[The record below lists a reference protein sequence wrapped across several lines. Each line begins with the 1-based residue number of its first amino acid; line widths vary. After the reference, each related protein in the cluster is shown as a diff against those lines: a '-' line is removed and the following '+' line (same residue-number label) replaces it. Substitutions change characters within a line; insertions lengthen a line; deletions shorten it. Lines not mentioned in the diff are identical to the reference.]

1 MGETI
6 LQQIHEAADLLYQNK
21 EQEGLAQAAQMIGI
35 FKNAVLQGGQSGIDP
50 VGVTLLKELL
60 DCYQNAD
67 VLGLADA
74 LEYGMTEY
82 LQGKSGVCSDPQ
94 RAEQKDYLR
103 QNCENLIEKIPEQKE
118 ALERWVSEFEGCED
132 MIQYTRKG
140 EAIPVIRHNERAWYL
155 NSRYDAAH
163 AAKILGERY
172 REKKPYFVYYVFG
185 FSDGRA
191 IRELLSHMDDTNQ
204 MLIYEPN
211 IDVFLS
217 VMSQED
223 YEDIIADERV
233 FLLVGDKE
241 IHHLDSYIGALTSYN
256 RKDLLEF
263 VILPGYDV
271 LYSEECSRYM
281 ETILYVKRHTMM
293 SRNTAIVAQD
303 ALARNIFSN
312 FYEIVNGTDINRL
325 KEIVETYDLKD
336 IPAIIVSAGP
346 SLDHNIEELKAAEGK
361 AFILVVDAAAKAV
374 LRAGI
379 QGWIMITVDPN
390 KELSLFDDERIQET
404 PMVAESYSRME
415 ILLRHKA
422 KKVFSYGWGSDIL
435 AALMK
440 DCLNYEPK
448 ALPTGGSVAN
458 DAFSLVE
465 YLGFQTI
472 ILVGQ
477 DLAFTGDRGHVSSV
491 CDDEEANR
499 DHLKTRALTMV
510 EGWDGQPIKTDLQM
524 EMYLRWFEKE
534 IRNLKDGIK
543 VIDATEGG
551 AKKEGAIPMTLRDA
565 IASECR
571 GEFSLD
577 QVLSECQDTCS
588 PQQKEKAYETVR
600 GLPRELERVRKNL
613 KEGIACHQELA
624 RLAKRGQTGTKEFRK
639 CVAKVERCN
648 ERQRTEWLQPL
659 IAMYASVAEY
669 SLQDQIYAQEDM
681 SISEIAEQGIE
692 LLEGYQKALDDLE
705 KDLPILLEHL
715 PE

>member
-1 MGETI
+1 MNIE
-6 LQQIHEAADLLYQNK
+6 
-21 EQEGLAQAAQMIGI
+21 EQR
-35 FKNAVLQGGQSGIDP
+35 KVL
-50 VGVTLLKELL
+50 K
-60 DCYQNAD
+60 
-67 VLGLADA
+67 
-74 LEYGMTEY
+74 
-82 LQGKSGVCSDPQ
+82 
-94 RAEQKDYLR
+94 R
-103 QNCENLIEKIPEQKE
+103 NCECLMKQVPEQQE
-118 ALERWVSEFEGCED
+118 ALERWMEEFGGCGD
-132 MIQYTRKG
+132 MIQYSRKN
-140 EAIPVIRHNERAWYL
+140 EAVPVIHHNGRVWYL
-155 NSRYDAAH
+155 NSRYDAAR

-172 REKKPYFVYYVFG
+172 CEKKSYFVYYVFG

-191 IRELLSHMDDTNQ
+191 VRELLSYMDDTNQ

-223 YEDIIADERV
+223 YEDIISDERV

-263 VILPGYDV
+263 IILPEYDV
-271 LYSEECSRYM
+271 LYPEECNRYM

-293 SRNTAIVAQD
+293 SRNTAIVSQD

-312 FYEIVNGTDINRL
+312 FSEIVNGTDINRL
-325 KEIVETYDLKD
+325 KKVIETYNLKD

-346 SLDHNIEELKAAEGK
+346 SLDHNIAELKAAEGK

-379 QGWIMITVDPN
+379 KGWLMITVDPN
-390 KELSLFDDERIQET
+390 KELSLFDDEGIQET
-404 PMVAESYSRME
+404 PMVAGCYSRME
-415 ILLRHKA
+415 ILLQHKA
-422 KKVFSYGWGSDIL
+422 KKIFSYGWGSDIL
-435 AALMK
+435 AAFMK
-440 DCLNYEPK
+440 GCLDYEPE
-448 ALPTGGSVAN
+448 ALHTGGSVAN

-499 DHLKTRALTMV
+499 DHLKSRTLTMV
-510 EGWDGQPIKTDLQM
+510 EGWDGQPIKTDVQM

-534 IRNLKDGIK
+534 IRNLKEGMK

-551 AKKEGAIPMTLRDA
+551 AKKEGAIPMTLREA

-571 GEFSLD
+571 GEFNLD

-588 PQQKEKAYETVR
+588 PQQKEKVYETVR
-600 GLPRELERVRKNL
+600 GLPQELERVRKNL
-613 KEGIACHQELA
+613 KEGIACHQDLA

-639 CVAKVERCN
+639 CVDKVERCN
-648 ERQRTEWLQPL
+648 ERQREEWLQPL
-659 IAMYASVAEY
+659 IAMYASKAEY

-692 LLEGYQKALDDLE
+692 LLEGYQKALDDLKE
-705 KDLPILLEHL
+705 DLPILLEHL